1 MIEEYKFGT
10 ITINGKTYNYDVEV
24 RWMPQEENVYQFEIL
39 KWWRK
44 EGHIIDIVDVERAVK
59 ENPDV
64 IVIGTGSMGVAKVTK
79 ECEVFIKQKG
89 IRLIIDRT
97 EEAVRTFNIILEE
110 AEEEKGKKEKLIGL
124 FHLTC

>member
-59 ENPDV
+59 ENPDA